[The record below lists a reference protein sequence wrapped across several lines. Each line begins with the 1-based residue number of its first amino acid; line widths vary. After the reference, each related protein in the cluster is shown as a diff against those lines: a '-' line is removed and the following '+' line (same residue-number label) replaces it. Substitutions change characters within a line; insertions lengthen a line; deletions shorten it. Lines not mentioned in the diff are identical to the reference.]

1 MFEHILALVLYG
13 ATSPWEAG
21 DLAPHK
27 WTLQLDV
34 SGQPSAVCSSVRLDV
49 PVADGG
55 LIYFE
60 AKGIWYE
67 GAEAANGM
75 LVVVTDGERP
85 LSLSGDPRAGGRWT
99 RGDDGACAGSWH
111 TVP

>member
-13 ATSPWEAG
+13 AASPWEAG
-21 DLAPHK
+21 DPASHT

-34 SGQPSAVCSSVRLDV
+34 SGQPSAACNGARLDV
-49 PVADGG
+49 PVAEGG

-60 AKGIWYE
+60 SKGVWYE

-75 LVVVTDGERP
+75 LVLLSDGERP
-85 LSLSGDPRAGGRWT
+85 LSLSGDPRAGGRWS
-99 RGDDGACAGSWH
+99 RGGDGACAGSWR
-111 TVP
+111 VAP